1 MKKGLF
7 VAALSLLVIC
17 QVAEARRG
25 GRGSRG
31 SWGSCGSCGSCG
43 SYGSYGSCGS
53 SGGWYSHGS
62 YGSYGGSYSSYGSS
76 GWYGQASYVA
86 PAQPVVHPEPPPSP
100 TATEVRCPNGK
111 CYRVTANQALGQ
123 KAQLVLH
130 VPAQAQVY
138 LLNQQMTVGG
148 AVRTFNSPKLKEG
161 TVYGYM
167 VRVEYTHNGQKLIA
181 EGKQRVRAGDRIE
194 IEANFDN
201 GDFQIAQKPGQQ
213 NVLDFTVTQPAFRLA
228 QN

>member
-1 MKKGLF
+1 MKKGLL
-7 VAALSLLVIC
+7 VACLSLLVVC

-62 YGSYGGSYSSYGSS
+62 YGGSYGSHGS
-76 GWYGQASYVA
+76 QGWYGHVAPSAPAQYVA
-86 PAQPVVHPEPPPSP
+86 PPAAPVS
-100 TATEVRCPNGK
+100 TEVHCPNGN
-111 CYRVTANQALGQ
+111 CYRVTSTQDLSQ

-130 VPAQAQVY
+130 VPAESQIY
-138 LLNQQMTVGG
+138 MLNQRMTVGG

-167 VRVEYTHNGQKLIA
+167 IRVEYTHNGQKLIA

-194 IEANFDN
+194 IEAKFAN
-201 GDFQIAQKPGQQ
+201 GELQIAQKPGQQ
-213 NVLDFTVTQPAFRLA
+213 NVLDLTVTQPAIRLA
-228 QN
+228 QK